1 MSKKWKS
8 YLGIMV
14 LICGMIL
21 LFKDIFDLWN
31 TKDLHTVKADY
42 AIEVLEVTHHVYVIP
57 VRKDHYYL
65 TLQENEEGIVGY
77 IVLAG
82 GKWLEKNFDANNYT
96 TTEGGVEVVGLSK
109 ELKNKYQSKI
119 QAQTKTIEDA
129 LGVPIQ
135 FVYQE
140 DHYLD
145 TGYRWKAILKLVTL
159 IFILL
164 EILAGVIFAK
174 KSVQSR
180 PILTTYLIIVILT
193 LFMFLAC
200 LYISM

>member
-14 LICGMIL
+14 LICGLIL
-21 LFKDIFDLWN
+21 LFKDILDLWN

-42 AIEVLEVTHHVYVIP
+42 AIEVLEVTHHVYIIP

-135 FVYQE
+135 FVYQA

-145 TGYRWKAILKLVTL
+145 TGYRWKAILKLVIL